1 MNGAVTQNIYT
12 LLIVVHSL
20 CRRRCLFV
28 MNVFSNDW
36 GWFSAE
42 IPLTQSTR
50 RGFDRT
56 MIADLDETIR
66 QLLID
71 TLPIKNGEI
80 DIHFDQPRREWSA
93 RLSKPTINLFLY
105 DIRENASLRAHQW
118 ETVQIDAARV
128 SSKRT
133 SFRIDCTYMITI
145 WAADPE
151 DEHRLMSRLMMAL
164 LQYPILP
171 TDRYVDELRNQ
182 PFEIRTALARHDKLT
197 NPAEVWGSLDNEI
210 RPSVSYT
217 ATLAFDPWSA
227 IEIPAARSVQLDT
240 GLKAS
245 ANGSTKLSASSS
257 TKVIIGGLVRHNGV
271 PQSGVRVALKDSGHS
286 INTNQLGYYRL
297 GSVNPGNYIIE
308 YWSADGERHEKNV
321 TIPAPD
327 GNYDLEY

>member
-1 MNGAVTQNIYT
+1 
-12 LLIVVHSL
+12 
-20 CRRRCLFV
+20 
-28 MNVFSNDW
+28 
-36 GWFSAE
+36 
-42 IPLTQSTR
+42 
-50 RGFDRT
+50 

-105 DIRENASLRAHQW
+105 DIRENASLRVHQW

-145 WAADPE
+145 WAADSE
-151 DEHRLMSRLMMAL
+151 DEHRLMSRLMLAL
-164 LQYPILP
+164 LRFPILP
-171 TDRYVDELRNQ
+171 SDRYVDDLRSQ
-182 PFEIRTALARHDKLT
+182 PFEIQTALARHDKLT

-217 ATLAFDPWSA
+217 ATLAFDPWTA
-227 IEIPAARSVQLDT
+227 AELPTARSVKLDS
-240 GLKAS
+240 GQKAS
-245 ANGSTKLSASSS
+245 TNGSKKLRSPSS
-257 TKVIIGGLVRHNGV
+257 TKIIIGGLVRHNGA
-271 PQSGVRVALKDSGHS
+271 PQSGIRVALKDSAHS
-286 INTNQLGYYRL
+286 IYTNQLGYYRL
-297 GSVNPGNYIIE
+297 GSILPGDYKIE
-308 YWSADGERHEKNV
+308 YWSADGTRHEKEV